1 MLFYQLVPTAWHS
14 VLHCSKNDRFRWNQQ
29 IFHTRNIHAHWD
41 QVTHICTGHLTII
54 GSDKSS
60 SPGRHQAIIW
70 TNVGIMLIAP
80 LGNNSNDIRFDIHI
94 FPFKEFHLNMSS
106 VKLRPFW
113 LGLNVLITHS
123 LVTLIFTVSVIFV
136 CPAAC
141 GKTHIFPSEFP
152 PANIVHLERD
162 VPCLIFLD
170 KKALQVCHIVIQTFI
185 FSATCI
191 CKLQPQCLKCLST
204 ELKLH
209 PPVWNDIMSEVK
221 AELQLSDHDILC
233 GGVHVLIH
241 SPCRSCWHGFI
252 IIVRVNANKEFAIVR
267 WLSKNDHHK
276 HITVIH

>member
-1 MLFYQLVPTAWHS
+1 MEDIEIKSHKSSLINVLQKHARMWYNNATIMLFYQLLPTAWHS

-29 IFHTRNIHAHWD
+29 ILHTRNIHAHWGR
-41 QVTHICTGHLTII
+41 VAHICAGHLTII

-94 FPFKEFHLNMSS
+94 FPFKKIHLNMSS
-106 VKLRPFW
+106 VKLRSFW

-136 CPAAC
+136 CLAAC
-141 GKTHIFPSEFP
+141 GKTHIFPSESP

-170 KKALQVCHIVIQTFI
+170 KKDIQICHIVTQTFI
-185 FSATCI
+185 FSHMHMQASAAVS
-191 CKLQPQCLKCLST
+191 QVS
-204 ELKLH
+204 
-209 PPVWNDIMSEVK
+209 
-221 AELQLSDHDILC
+221 
-233 GGVHVLIH
+233 
-241 SPCRSCWHGFI
+241 
-252 IIVRVNANKEFAIVR
+252 
-267 WLSKNDHHK
+267 
-276 HITVIH
+276 